1 MENTN
6 SNTNVKWSK
15 KKILTFVFLLIF
27 VAAISAV
34 GGIIEKSMQK
44 KWSVDWEIVNFAG
57 SEDVSGGLGY
67 DIRSTFE
74 VRCSI
79 TLKNYKN
86 VKMITVT
93 AQAVDQMGYKT
104 NIFGVIDINGDGTY
118 NFVMDSF
125 YKTGGGQIINVLN
138 FNVKIVK

>member
-67 DIRSTFE
+67 DISAMLNNIEELQKCQNDYGNST
-74 VRCSI
+74 S
-79 TLKNYKN
+79 
-86 VKMITVT
+86 
-93 AQAVDQMGYKT
+93 G
-104 NIFGVIDINGDGTY
+104 
-118 NFVMDSF
+118 
-125 YKTGGGQIINVLN
+125 
-138 FNVKIVK
+138 

>member
-1 MENTN
+1 
-6 SNTNVKWSK
+6 
-15 KKILTFVFLLIF
+15 
-27 VAAISAV
+27 
-34 GGIIEKSMQK
+34 MQK

-79 TLKNYKN
+79 TLKNYKK

-125 YKTGGGQIINVLN
+125 YKTGGGQIINVIN

>member
-15 KKILTFVFLLIF
+15 KKILTFVFILIF
-27 VAAISAV
+27 VATISAV

-79 TLKNYKN
+79 TLKNT
-86 VKMITVT
+86 KMS
-93 AQAVDQMGYKT
+93 K
-104 NIFGVIDINGDGTY
+104 
-118 NFVMDSF
+118 
-125 YKTGGGQIINVLN
+125 
-138 FNVKIVK
+138 

>member
-6 SNTNVKWSK
+6 TNSNGKWSK
-15 KKILTFVFLLIF
+15 KKILSFVCLLIF
-27 VAAISAV
+27 VATISAV
-34 GGIIEKSMQK
+34 GVIIEKSMQK
-44 KWSVDWEIVNFAG
+44 KWSIDWKIVNFAS

-79 TLKNYKN
+79 SLKNYRN

-93 AQAVDQMGYKT
+93 AQAVDQMGYTT

-125 YKTGGGQIINVLN
+125 YKTGGGIIVNVIN